1 MRRAILA
8 GAAGW
13 AAIMAL
19 AWWMAARRI
28 ALCPWEMGAGG
39 ISAQDAGCL
48 IRTTAT
54 RDASLVGG
62 LVVLLPVAMV
72 LLSRR
77 PGVVATGGV
86 VLAALLVV
94 LLVLMNGD
102 YAPWPLLVVVLASVM
117 AVGGVVAA
125 VRGRS
130 AREPGRVE
138 AVGR

>member
-62 LVVLLPVAMV
+62 LVVLLV
-72 LLSRR
+72 LLILAAAAPSIAARRR
-77 PGVVATGGV
+77 PGAVPGNASRE
-86 VLAALLVV
+86 ASRLL
-94 LLVLMNGD
+94 
-102 YAPWPLLVVVLASVM
+102 
-117 AVGGVVAA
+117 
-125 VRGRS
+125 R
-130 AREPGRVE
+130 
-138 AVGR
+138 